1 MGHLSRDIH
10 LEQETTKVVFANPHW
25 MTQPQVGCQL
35 PTQEQPVPLSHLIEH
50 SESESPILSKKTK
63 HLLPVALKEITRTT
77 RDWKSST
84 APKQEAANQVWHVIC
99 AVTPQK

>member
-1 MGHLSRDIH
+1 
-10 LEQETTKVVFANPHW
+10 

-35 PTQEQPVPLSHLIEH
+35 PTQEQPVPLLHLIGH

-77 RDWKSST
+77 RKSST